1 MLCPVVDTT
10 HRDQFLLTG
19 VAPEDSSKNDQGPR
33 KHEERLKKLE
43 VKLEE
48 NELSFYP
55 WPVGK
60 DVIGLNCNRRDSV

>member
-1 MLCPVVDTT
+1 MLCPVLDTT

-43 VKLEE
+43 VKLERM
-48 NELSFYP
+48 NFLFTH
-55 WPVGK
+55 
-60 DVIGLNCNRRDSV
+60 GL

>member
-1 MLCPVVDTT
+1 MLCPVLDTT

-33 KHEERLKKLE
+33 KREERLKKLE

-48 NELSFYP
+48 NDLSFYP
-55 WPVGK
+55 WHV
-60 DVIGLNCNRRDSV
+60 